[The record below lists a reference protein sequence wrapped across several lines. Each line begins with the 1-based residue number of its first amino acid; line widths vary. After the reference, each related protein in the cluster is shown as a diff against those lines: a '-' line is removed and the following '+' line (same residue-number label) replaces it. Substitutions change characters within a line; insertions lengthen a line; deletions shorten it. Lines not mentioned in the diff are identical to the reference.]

1 MASQISELSTRVGGL
16 ESTTN
21 SLEVNE
27 IALQIEGLSKDI
39 EELVKRIQM
48 LFYNLPNDMSE
59 QLVNKSS
66 DSIQKLLLLLLLNK
80 SDSDL
85 TSNINRLLKQ

>member
-1 MASQISELSTRVGGL
+1 M
-16 ESTTN
+16 
-21 SLEVNE
+21 
-27 IALQIEGLSKDI
+27 
-39 EELVKRIQM
+39 VKRIQM

-80 SDSDL
+80 SDNDL
-85 TSNINRLLKQ
+85 TSNIKRLLKQ